1 MKNQNDPA
9 SELSSHRQKAEIQLP
24 STLPV
29 SPLSEADTQKLI
41 HELEVNQI
49 ELEMQLGEL
58 ALAKKQLA
66 ESAAQKYAELYDFA
80 PSGYFTLSREGEI
93 VDANLRGSQM
103 LGKERPLL
111 IGVHFVFFVANG
123 AKPKFNRFLEKIFN
137 GQTKVTCE
145 ITLSVN
151 GNQPLY
157 VQMDGIVSRSGEQC
171 LLTAIDV
178 TEQKLTAGTLM
189 ESEKRYRMLF
199 ENSLTG
205 ILITHPDGDILAA
218 NPEAC
223 RLFGRTEADICSL
236 GRHGVVDLTNPN
248 CYLALEKHKQTGHF
262 HGELTYVRAD
272 GTIFPVDV
280 ESGIFTDTYG
290 HEYAYSFF
298 QDITERK
305 QAENT
310 LANQQE
316 LLSKLTK
323 LSINLSMLSPND
335 NLEMFI
341 CQQIKLYTG
350 AIGVLISE
358 YDPESKLIS
367 PKHIELEASLLH
379 KVVSRLGNQIQDMS
393 SIVDDVAY
401 QNITTNMIGKY
412 DSLTAATFGTIT
424 RPKGAIL
431 SKILKAERYIGVSYM
446 VDGKLYGIS
455 LLAMAKQQPDPPI
468 EFLENI
474 ASLIAISLRRK
485 KAEEALII
493 SLDRNKALLGVN
505 PDLMFVFD
513 SACKIIDFHSQS
525 VDRLYVKPELFLNKT
540 VDEIFPQEISLMTHQ
555 KVKTVRSTGKPDYS
569 TYELPLGNTLRFFE
583 SRYVLCGKNEVLSIV
598 RDITERKWAEEKL
611 IKSKQQYDNLVSR
624 IPVGVYILHSKP
636 NGSFAL
642 DYASPRMAEMLNLSV
657 ESLLADNETIFKA
670 IHPDDLDGFRTLSQ
684 DGIYKLRPFN
694 WIGRILAGENIKWM
708 HFRSTP
714 EVLENGD
721 TLWHGQLTDITER
734 KMSEQEISQ
743 KNEELSNLVAEKDR
757 FFSIIAHDLRSPFNA
772 LLGLTQVLD
781 EGLPGME
788 LDEARK
794 MISILRGT
802 ALSAYNLLENLLE
815 WSRIKRGNTSFDPEP
830 FLLSTKIDEFL
841 QPVFEPANKKSIE
854 ISHSVPDGLVVF
866 ADLNM
871 MGSII
876 RNLTSNAV
884 KFTPRNGKV
893 FLSAK
898 VTEDQ
903 SIEIS
908 VKDSGI
914 GMNKSILGK
923 LFNIDRNNNR
933 RGTDGES
940 SSGLG
945 LIICKEFAEKHNG
958 TIRAE
963 SMERKG
969 STFYLTLPYSRK
981 LTNE

>member
-1 MKNQNDPA
+1 M
-9 SELSSHRQKAEIQLP
+9 
-24 STLPV
+24 
-29 SPLSEADTQKLI
+29 
-41 HELEVNQI
+41 
-49 ELEMQLGEL
+49 
-58 ALAKKQLA
+58 
-66 ESAAQKYAELYDFA
+66 
-80 PSGYFTLSREGEI
+80 
-93 VDANLRGSQM
+93 
-103 LGKERPLL
+103 
-111 IGVHFVFFVANG
+111 
-123 AKPKFNRFLEKIFN
+123 
-137 GQTKVTCE
+137 
-145 ITLSVN
+145 
-151 GNQPLY
+151 
-157 VQMDGIVSRSGEQC
+157 
-171 LLTAIDV
+171 
-178 TEQKLTAGTLM
+178 
-189 ESEKRYRMLF
+189 
-199 ENSLTG
+199 
-205 ILITHPDGDILAA
+205 
-218 NPEAC
+218 
-223 RLFGRTEADICSL
+223 
-236 GRHGVVDLTNPN
+236 
-248 CYLALEKHKQTGHF
+248 
-262 HGELTYVRAD
+262 
-272 GTIFPVDV
+272 
-280 ESGIFTDTYG
+280 
-290 HEYAYSFF
+290 
-298 QDITERK
+298 
-305 QAENT
+305 
-310 LANQQE
+310 
-316 LLSKLTK
+316 
-323 LSINLSMLSPND
+323 
-335 NLEMFI
+335 
-341 CQQIKLYTG
+341 
-350 AIGVLISE
+350 
-358 YDPESKLIS
+358 
-367 PKHIELEASLLH
+367 
-379 KVVSRLGNQIQDMS
+379 
-393 SIVDDVAY
+393 
-401 QNITTNMIGKY
+401 
-412 DSLTAATFGTIT
+412 
-424 RPKGAIL
+424 
-431 SKILKAERYIGVSYM
+431 
-446 VDGKLYGIS
+446 
-455 LLAMAKQQPDPPI
+455 
-468 EFLENI
+468 
-474 ASLIAISLRRK
+474 
-485 KAEEALII
+485 I

-513 SACKIIDFHSQS
+513 SACKIIDFHSES

-540 VDEIFPQEISLMTHQ
+540 VDEIFPKEISLMTHQ

-569 TYELPLGNTLRFFE
+569 TYELPLGNTLRSFE
-583 SRYVLCGKNEVLSIV
+583 SRYVLCGKDEVLSIV

-624 IPVGVYILHSKP
+624 IPVGVYILHSKSD
-636 NGSFAL
+636 GSFAL
-642 DYASPRMAEMLNLSV
+642 DYASPRMAEMLNSSV

-694 WIGRILAGENIKWM
+694 WIGRVLAGENIKWM

-721 TLWHGQLTDITER
+721 TLWHGQLADITER
-734 KMSEQEISQ
+734 KMAEQEISQ
-743 KNEELSNLVAEKDR
+743 KNEELSNLIAEKDR

-772 LLGLTQVLD
+772 LLGFTQVLD

-788 LDEARK
+788 LDEAQK

-815 WSRIKRGNTSFDPEP
+815 WSRIKRGNTSFDPGP

-854 ISHSVPDGLVVF
+854 ISYSVPDGLVVF

-945 LIICKEFAEKHNG
+945 LIICKEFAEKHDG